1 MGDVLPDG
9 CKSTLTVF
17 SHHNDCV
24 VFSLTQ
30 KRTHNMISLV
40 ISQYQYVVSNIAFF
54 LIRRGQSSSVS
65 WDRDVGD
72 FDENAITLLSVYVV
86 C

>member
-1 MGDVLPDG
+1 
-9 CKSTLTVF
+9 
-17 SHHNDCV
+17 
-24 VFSLTQ
+24 
-30 KRTHNMISLV
+30 MISLV
-40 ISQYQYVVSNIAFF
+40 ISQYQYVVSNTAFF